1 MCHKLNEIMNL
12 CGFYNYLNDDFRK
25 EVSLIC
31 AFNIDQAYI
40 IVQDYELFIKSR
52 WTKHQDLFRTFFRSQ
67 FINNNL
73 LLGAPPYRFSS
84 SSA

>member
-25 EVSLIC
+25 EVSLIY

-40 IVQDYELFIKSR
+40 IVQDYELFK
-52 WTKHQDLFRTFFRSQ
+52 
-67 FINNNL
+67 
-73 LLGAPPYRFSS
+73 
-84 SSA
+84 